1 MEKFIQETP
10 KPSQNPAV
18 EKHYDVAVI
27 GGGLSGLC
35 AAVASARHGAKT
47 CIVQDRA
54 VYGGNASSET
64 RMHVSGASCHW
75 GKTNASETG
84 ILMELQLENKY
95 LNDSY
100 NFSIWDG
107 VMWNKVLHTK
117 NLDSYMNTTM
127 ERVLAKDN
135 EINAVE
141 CYQMTTETR
150 YKFTADIFLDCTG
163 HGTLGYFA
171 GAEYAIG
178 RESGLTYNEKSAP
191 KEDDGFTMGNTIYFC
206 AQDMGHPVKFV
217 KPSWAPSLDDS
228 WFAHR
233 YHGNV
238 ITYHT
243 DDAVVVLKEGED
255 YEDHTDQ
262 LVEKY
267 DVQSGYWWIELGGD
281 WKDIIKDSEDIR
293 WELYKIIYGVWDHI
307 KNYEDHGAE
316 NYELVWVGNVSGTRE
331 SRRLIGDYVLTENDI
346 RENTREHRPDSVAYG
361 GWPMDEHTA
370 GGFSAKGDIPS
381 MVRNF
386 PGLYSIPYG
395 CFCSK
400 NIKNL
405 MMAGRDISA
414 SKVAMGSTRVMGT
427 CAVGGQAAGT
437 AAAMASKEGLTPSE
451 FGKKHVE
458 DLRQELLKD
467 DCYIINCYNNDEN
480 DYARNAKVFASSE
493 KAGCE
498 AEKVINGIARNTD
511 NEINEWVSDGI
522 SKGGESISLKL
533 DEPKKLSQI
542 RLTFDPDLSEERCI
556 TVSKAFIEK
565 QPVGVPKDLVKDFE
579 LYLYEGDKC
588 VWSTEVKN
596 NYQRHVIL
604 DLPKAINADK
614 FELKCKT
621 TNGAKDVKV
630 FEIRLY

>member
-1 MEKFIQETP
+1 MREFIQETP
-10 KPSQNPAV
+10 KPSQNPPI
-18 EKHYDVAVI
+18 EKHYDVVII

-35 AAVASARHGAKT
+35 AAVASARHGANT
-47 CIVQDRA
+47 CLVQDRA

-127 ERVLAKDN
+127 DRVIADGD
-135 EINAVE
+135 EIQAVE
-141 CYQMTTETR
+141 CYQMTTENR
-150 YKFTADIFLDCTG
+150 YKFTADIYMDCTG

-178 RESGLTYNEKSAP
+178 RESGLQYDEKSAP
-191 KEDDGFTMGNTIYFC
+191 EKEDGFTMGNTIYFC
-206 AQDMGHPVKFV
+206 AQDMGHPVKFT
-217 KPSWAPSLDDS
+217 KPDWAPSLDDS
-228 WFAHR
+228 FFAHR

-255 YEDHTDQ
+255 YEDHADQ

-281 WKDIIKDSEDIR
+281 WDDIIKDAEDIR

-316 NYELVWVGNVSGTRE
+316 NYELIWVGNVSGTRE

-346 RENTREHRPDSVAYG
+346 REDTRVHRPDSVAFG

-370 GGFSAKGDIPS
+370 GGFAAKGDIPS

-395 CFCSK
+395 CYCSK

-405 MMAGRDISA
+405 MMAGRNISA

-427 CAVGGQAAGT
+427 CAIGGQAAGT
-437 AAAMASKEGLTPSE
+437 AAAMATKLGLNPTD
-451 FGKKHVE
+451 FGKEHVE

-467 DCYIINCYNNDEN
+467 DCYIIDCKNQDPNDI
-480 DYARNAKVFASSE
+480 ARKSKVSASSE
-493 KAGCE
+493 KSGYE
-498 AEKVINGIARNTD
+498 AVKVINGIARNTD
-511 NEINEWVSDGI
+511 TEVNEWVSDGI
-522 SKGGESISLKL
+522 SSNGETLSFEFDKTSIKQVRVTL
-533 DEPKKLSQI
+533 
-542 RLTFDPDLSEERCI
+542 DPDLSEERCI

-565 QPVGVPKDLVKDFE
+565 QPIGVPVQLVKDFTVKAYNNDDVVWE
-579 LYLYEGDKC
+579 TKVEG
-588 VWSTEVKN
+588 
-596 NYQRHVIL
+596 NYQRHLIF
-604 DLPKAINADK
+604 DLPETVEADK
-614 FELKCKT
+614 VELCFT
-621 TNGAKDVKV
+621 STNGDDDVRV
-630 FEIRLY
+630 FEVRIY